1 MSMNMEQPTKLVIDL
16 IDTDDDTMRQIILLL
31 MDAKEAEWSWEGWAR
46 VLGLKPTTRLRS

>member
-31 MDAKEAEWSWEGWAR
+31 MDAKEAEWSWEGWA
-46 VLGLKPTTRLRS
+46 